1 MYFIAVWIP
10 RYICGQCH
18 NGMLLRATI
27 EYVALAG
34 LHQYMLFMELHVV
47 CARGST
53 TKCLGKLCLSIGV
66 CEDQELW

>member
-1 MYFIAVWIP
+1 MDTKV
-10 RYICGQCH
+10 CSQCH

-34 LHQYMLFMELHVV
+34 LHQYAVYGTIV

-66 CEDQELW
+66 CEDIKNCRSMHNK